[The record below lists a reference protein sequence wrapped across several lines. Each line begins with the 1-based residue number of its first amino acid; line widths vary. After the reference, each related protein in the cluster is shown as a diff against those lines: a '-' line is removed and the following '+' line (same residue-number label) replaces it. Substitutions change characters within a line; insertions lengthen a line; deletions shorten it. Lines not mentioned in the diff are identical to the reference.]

1 MPRDLFAS
9 KFNSKSNNEAITK
22 LISLVKAKK
31 NLFDSSLAC
40 RNRKLQEM

>member
-1 MPRDLFAS
+1 MPSDIFAA

-22 LISLVKAKK
+22 LVSLVKAKK

-40 RNRKLQEM
+40 RNKKLQEM